1 MLGAG
6 EKPAGSTEQA
16 RSPGAAAEGLLLS
29 PMRLTED
36 KRRQH
41 PRYKSQERPGVGLA
55 SAGNVSLAAGTC
67 VRAPR
72 VWEGS
77 GRAAG
82 PSAPGRPRFLPAG
95 GARELPRS
103 AAAAGGALPGP
114 VPQPRRSPP
123 PRRAG
128 REPQLAAA
136 GAQLLAGLTAPST
149 ASSAL
154 ARIASVLPPR
164 RQGRPKRSPP
174 PSRRRTPRGEACF
187 PARMMDFSAR
197 SSLPATAVCPRL
209 PRCRRGGEGRGERSG
224 HGEHGTAHTH
234 THTRTSE
241 GVRRRGGCAADAGA
255 RRECLSLPAVPG
267 AGSEPGP
274 GSASRG
280 AEPCPAPRREAL
292 RPPRRA
298 GTAGWGR
305 PGRLRARLSRLLLVF
320 TDFGSRVVREREKL
334 KKRNF

>member
-234 THTRTSE
+234 SHSHQRGRSAPGRVRGRCRGE
-241 GVRRRGGCAADAGA
+241 AGVPLPAGRARSGVGAGPGQRIPGSRAVPRSAATGAAAAPPSGHRRVGAAGPAPSAPFSSPARLYRLRLARGPGA
-255 RRECLSLPAVPG
+255 RK
-267 AGSEPGP
+267 
-274 GSASRG
+274 
-280 AEPCPAPRREAL
+280 
-292 RPPRRA
+292 
-298 GTAGWGR
+298 T
-305 PGRLRARLSRLLLVF
+305 
-320 TDFGSRVVREREKL
+320 
-334 KKRNF
+334 